1 MWGILDCDG
10 IPRLSG
16 FLFRFEVHLDGTR
29 RSGKV
34 LCIVQ

>member
-1 MWGILDCDG
+1 MWDMLGCDG
-10 IPRLSG
+10 IRPGGLLS
-16 FLFRFEVHLDGTR
+16 RFEVHLDGTP